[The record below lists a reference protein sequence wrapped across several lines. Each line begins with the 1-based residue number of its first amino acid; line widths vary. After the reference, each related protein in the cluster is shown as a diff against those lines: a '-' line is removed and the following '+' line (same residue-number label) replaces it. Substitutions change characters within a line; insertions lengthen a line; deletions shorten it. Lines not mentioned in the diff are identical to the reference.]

1 MKIIDTI
8 QEASPRVKARIAG
21 LFDLLEALTS
31 GLGQVIIPG
40 MLIVSGN
47 AAATAANVLAHG
59 PLFRLSIL
67 LALLGVACHIAWT
80 YLFYELF
87 KAVNRNLSLLAVFFS
102 LVAMALQAFS
112 STLQAAPLV
121 ILEGGLQYLLGIL
134 WILVRV
140 DWLPYCQVHFYA
152 SNPRRIG
159 GARGFVL
166 AYIYLATA
174 CSLCIPL

>member
-121 ILEGGLQYLLGIL
+121 ILEGGPAFAAFTGWSRGHALRRE
-134 WILVRV
+134 VRTTSGRSTRRWGRPADWAAARKV
-140 DWLPYCQVHFYA
+140 DGRCG
-152 SNPRRIG
+152 SN
-159 GARGFVL
+159 L
-166 AYIYLATA
+166 
-174 CSLCIPL
+174 